1 MLSRRLLRI
10 KVVKALFA
18 HLKSGADN
26 MMASEKTLMASVDK
40 AYDLY
45 FQILIL
51 PVEIARYAEQ
61 RQELAKQKKLP
72 TFEDLNPNTKF
83 VDNAVIRTI
92 ANSDAVNDHVAA
104 RKLGWERYPELIR
117 TLYAQLTESDYYKDY
132 MQREERSFDD
142 DKKLLED
149 FFKELQ
155 SCEALDDVLEEM
167 SILWTDDLPYIV
179 IMILRTLSN
188 LRASH
193 TEIRVPS
200 KFKSADDP
208 EFVKTLF
215 EKSLVNYSAFQD
227 YIEKFTSNWD
237 VERIVFMDNLIIGT
251 AMAELTSFPSVPVK
265 VTLDE
270 WIEISKYYST
280 PGSST
285 FINGV
290 LDKIVE
296 SLTAE
301 GRIKKGRARP
311 DLIPA
316 GHDPHARDPRPGG
329 TRRRLRHAS
338 PCGRT
343 QGPDYLANG
352 FDSHHGRHGHRAFR
366 APRLGRNRR
375 AASLAG
381 QRREP
386 PVAVASYR
394 RSCGCTTLEF
404 DSQPIAPGDA
414 QQVTLTFD
422 SRGEWG
428 WQLKTL
434 DIALAGGAKP
444 LRLLVEADVE

>member
-179 IMILRTLSN
+179 IMVLRTLSN
-188 LRASH
+188 LRVSH
-193 TEIRVPS
+193 TELKVPA
-200 KFKSADDP
+200 KFKSSEDP

-227 YIEKFTSNWD
+227 YIEKFTANWD

-301 GRIKKGRARP
+301 GRIKKAGRG
-311 DLIPA
+311 LICPLPA
-316 GHDPHARDPRPGG
+316 MTRMLAILALAALAVGCGTSPRAVERKGRIISLTDSILTTGG
-329 TRRRLRHAS
+329 TDTVRFGRLGSGEIAVLRLW
-338 PCGRT
+338 
-343 QGPDYLANG
+343 LAN
-352 FDSHHGRHGHRAFR
+352 D
-366 APRLGRNRR
+366 
-375 AASLAG
+375 AS
-381 QRREP
+381 R

-404 DSQPIAPGDA
+404 DAQPIAPGDA
-414 QQVTLTFD
+414 RQVTLTFD
-422 SRGEWG
+422 SRGERG
-428 WQLKTL
+428 WQLKAL
-434 DIALAGGAKP
+434 DITLAGGQRP
-444 LRLLVEADVE
+444 LRLFVEADIK

>member
-83 VDNAVIRTI
+83 VDNAVIRT
-92 ANSDAVNDHVAA
+92 
-104 RKLGWERYPELIR
+104 
-117 TLYAQLTESDYYKDY
+117 LYAQLTESDYYKDY

-155 SCEALDDVLEEM
+155 SCEALDDALEEM
-167 SILWTDDLPYIV
+167 SILWNDDLPYIV
-179 IMILRTLSN
+179 MMILRTLSN

-301 GRIKKGRARP
+301 GRIKKAGRG
-311 DLIPA
+311 LI
-316 GHDPHARDPRPGG
+316 
-329 TRRRLRHAS
+329 
-338 PCGRT
+338 
-343 QGPDYLANG
+343 
-352 FDSHHGRHGHRAFR
+352 
-366 APRLGRNRR
+366 
-375 AASLAG
+375 
-381 QRREP
+381 
-386 PVAVASYR
+386 
-394 RSCGCTTLEF
+394 
-404 DSQPIAPGDA
+404 
-414 QQVTLTFD
+414 
-422 SRGEWG
+422 
-428 WQLKTL
+428 
-434 DIALAGGAKP
+434 
-444 LRLLVEADVE
+444 